1 MTYLE
6 MIYKAGPVMWVI
18 IAAFLLAMI
27 FFLEKVMQ
35 FHRDEINVPELLRGL
50 RNTLQ
55 RNALV
60 EALSLCD
67 NTPGPIAKLLGAAI
81 LAYQNGEDQR
91 AAMDEIAVVEI
102 PKLERHIQFIGTIG
116 FVLPLLGFLGTVIGM
131 IDAFEATKISSGMF
145 PELANAIGTAL
156 TTTAAGLTGA
166 VICYVG
172 HNYLVARLNTILLDM
187 EKSAMEIT
195 SFCEQQKQL
204 AERRRK

>member
-6 MIYKAGPVMWVI
+6 MMYKAGPVMWILVGS
-18 IAAFLLAMI
+18 FLLAMLC
-27 FFLEKVMQ
+27 FLKKVMQ

-55 RNALV
+55 RNAIV

-81 LAYQNGEDQR
+81 LAFQNGEDLR
-91 AAMDEIAVVEI
+91 TAMDEVAIVEI
-102 PKLERHIQFIGTIG
+102 PRLERHINFIGTIG
-116 FVLPLLGFLGTVIGM
+116 FVMPLLGFLGTVIGM
-131 IDAFEATKISSGMF
+131 TEAFEATKISSGMF

-156 TTTAAGLTGA
+156 MTTAAGLTGA
-166 VICYVG
+166 VICYIG

-187 EKSAMEIT
+187 EKASMEIT
-195 SFCEQQKQL
+195 SFCEQQKNM
-204 AERRRK
+204 AGNKTR

>member
-50 RNTLQ
+50 RNTPQ